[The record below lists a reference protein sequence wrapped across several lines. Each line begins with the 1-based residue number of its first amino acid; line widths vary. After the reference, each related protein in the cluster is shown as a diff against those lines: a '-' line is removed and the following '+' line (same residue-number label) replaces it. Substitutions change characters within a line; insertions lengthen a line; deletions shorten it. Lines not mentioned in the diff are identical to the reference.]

1 MIKTLTINENQTVA
15 LNSNN
20 GWFYVYQEQF
30 GHDVLVDILPAIEAG
45 MDAAM
50 KLVTT
55 SDAEKMQSRKVA
67 DVLAALDEGAVAE
80 SFITLSSMEL
90 TTLFNVAWA
99 MAKNADPSIEDPRG
113 WLNSFDNFPLDEVAP
128 ELLKMI
134 VESCVSKKNKLKLK
148 ATLETFKKSP
158 SESSKSQ

>member
-1 MIKTLTINENQTVA
+1 MIKSININENQSVA
-15 LNSNN
+15 FNSNN

-50 KLVTT
+50 KLYAT
-55 SDAEKMQSRKVA
+55 SDMEKMKTRKVA
-67 DVLAALDEGAVAE
+67 DVLAALDEGAVAD
-80 SFITLSSMEL
+80 SFITLSGMQL
-90 TTLFNVAWA
+90 TTFFNVAWA
-99 MAKNADPSIEDPRG
+99 MAKNADPKVEDPRK
-113 WLNSFDNFPLDEVAP
+113 WLNSFDCFPMDEIAP

-158 SESSKSQ
+158 SESNKSQ

>member
-1 MIKTLTINENQTVA
+1 MIKSININENQSVA
-15 LNSNN
+15 FNSNN

-30 GHDVLVDILPAIEAG
+30 GHDVLVDILPAIETG

-50 KLVTT
+50 KLVAT
-55 SDAEKMQSRKVA
+55 SDAEKMKSRKVA

-80 SFITLSSMEL
+80 SFITLSGMQF

-99 MAKNADPSIEDPRG
+99 MAKNADPSIEDPRR
-113 WLNSFDNFPLDEVAP
+113 WLNSFDNFPMDEVAP

-134 VESCVSKKNKLKLK
+134 VESCISKKNREKLKE
-148 ATLETFKKSP
+148 TLQTFKKNP
-158 SESSKSQ
+158 SESNKSQ